1 MVNIHHHQPAG
12 AVVDED
18 ALALFQRQ
26 WELYRKLVDGDYL
39 ATAEAYGVLH
49 RVLAEDVGRPFRFL
63 DLGCGDARNA
73 VTALQGTAVAH
84 YHGID
89 LAMPAL
95 ALARS
100 SVDALPCPA
109 DLDHGDYIEAM
120 RERPEPADVV
130 WIGLSLHHFAT
141 ADKRTLMSE
150 IRQVL
155 SANGLFV
162 TYEPTYRD
170 GEDLEAYIARY
181 EEVARRQWVT
191 LTPEEQQAVFT
202 HVRTADIP
210 ETASTWAALGRDA
223 GFSETEELFRDPA
236 NLFRIYRFRP

>member
-1 MVNIHHHQPAG
+1 MVNIHHHRPAG
-12 AVVDED
+12 AVVDAD

-26 WELYRKLVDGDYL
+26 WELYRKLIDGDCL
-39 ATAEAYGVLH
+39 ATAEAYGILH
-49 RVLAEDVGRPFRFL
+49 RVLAEDIGRPFRFL
-63 DLGCGDARNA
+63 DLGCGDARNT
-73 VTALQGTAVAH
+73 VTALQGTEVAH

-100 SVDALPCPA
+100 RVDALPCPA
-109 DLDHGDYIEAM
+109 DLEHGDYIEAM

-150 IRQVL
+150 IRRVL
-155 SANGLFV
+155 SASGLFV
-162 TYEPTYRD
+162 TYEPTFRD
-170 GEDLEAYIARY
+170 GEDLASYIVRY
-181 EEVARRQWVT
+181 EAVARRQWT
-191 LTPEEQQAVFT
+191 ALTPEDRDAVFA

-210 ETASTWAALGRDA
+210 ETASTWATLGREA
-223 GFSETEELFRDPA
+223 GFSTTEELFRDPA
-236 NLFRIYRFRP
+236 NLFRIFRFRP